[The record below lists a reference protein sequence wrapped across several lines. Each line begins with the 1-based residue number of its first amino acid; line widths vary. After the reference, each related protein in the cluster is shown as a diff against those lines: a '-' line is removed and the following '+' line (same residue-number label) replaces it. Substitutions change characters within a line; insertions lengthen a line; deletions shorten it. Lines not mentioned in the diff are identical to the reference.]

1 MLHLQWVL
9 HKEGNIQ
16 VLRSFFDTFFVS
28 FFDKNKDDQQNDND
42 PQRFLTEKS
51 LSRKSQTRKTR
62 LFLLFSYALYMTL
75 TLPFLALDLETT
87 GLNPQTDT
95 IIEIAA
101 IRFDLTL
108 TDEGFS
114 LENIQERGMLIN
126 PGCPLSEEVTLITG
140 ITESML
146 A

>member
-1 MLHLQWVL
+1 
-9 HKEGNIQ
+9 
-16 VLRSFFDTFFVS
+16 
-28 FFDKNKDDQQNDND
+28 
-42 PQRFLTEKS
+42 
-51 LSRKSQTRKTR
+51 
-62 LFLLFSYALYMTL
+62 MTL

-87 GLNPQTDT
+87 GLDPQLDT

-114 LENIQERGMLIN
+114 LENIQERSMLIN
-126 PGCPLSEEVTLITG
+126 PGCSLSEEVTLITG

>member
-1 MLHLQWVL
+1 
-9 HKEGNIQ
+9 
-16 VLRSFFDTFFVS
+16 
-28 FFDKNKDDQQNDND
+28 
-42 PQRFLTEKS
+42 
-51 LSRKSQTRKTR
+51 
-62 LFLLFSYALYMTL
+62 MTL

>member
-1 MLHLQWVL
+1 
-9 HKEGNIQ
+9 
-16 VLRSFFDTFFVS
+16 
-28 FFDKNKDDQQNDND
+28 
-42 PQRFLTEKS
+42 
-51 LSRKSQTRKTR
+51 
-62 LFLLFSYALYMTL
+62 MTL
-75 TLPFLALDLETT
+75 ILPFLALDLETT
-87 GLNPQTDT
+87 GLDPQLDT

-114 LENIQERGMLIN
+114 LENIQERSMLIN
-126 PGCPLSEEVTLITG
+126 PGCSLSEEVTLITG

>member
-1 MLHLQWVL
+1 
-9 HKEGNIQ
+9 
-16 VLRSFFDTFFVS
+16 
-28 FFDKNKDDQQNDND
+28 
-42 PQRFLTEKS
+42 
-51 LSRKSQTRKTR
+51 
-62 LFLLFSYALYMTL
+62 MTL

-87 GLNPQTDT
+87 GLDPQLDT

-114 LENIQERGMLIN
+114 LENIQERSMLIN
-126 PGCPLSEEVTLITG
+126 PDCSLSEEVTLITG